1 MSEHVTTQEH
11 KPDHSGHFEVFIE
24 KIIYRS
30 RWILAAFYLILVATL
45 FLVAI
50 KFVKEF
56 AHFAVI
62 FWNASEAEFVT
73 GVLEI
78 VDKTLLGN
86 LLILIIFSGYENFVS
101 VIGAAKNSADR
112 PKWMGGVDF
121 ASLKLK
127 LIGSI
132 VALSGINLL
141 AAFLEI
147 DTTNKE
153 NLGWMVGIHLT
164 FVVTGLIFA
173 LSERYMVHEKEWFWY
188 CKIKPPSEIS
198 GVFVYNWRLDYFCFS
213 GSSIT
218 NL

>member
-1 MSEHVTTQEH
+1 MSEHISMDPKSDRH
-11 KPDHSGHFEVFIE
+11 DRAGHLEAFVE
-24 KIIYRS
+24 KLIYRS
-30 RWILAAFYLILVATL
+30 RWILAIFYLVLVATL
-45 FLVAI
+45 ALVAI
-50 KFVKEF
+50 KFLKEF
-56 AHFAVI
+56 GHFAMI

-101 VIGAAKNSADR
+101 IIGAAKNSADR
-112 PKWMGGVDF
+112 PKWMGGIDF

-147 DTTNKE
+147 ETANKE

-164 FVVTGLIFA
+164 FVFTALIFA
-173 LSERYMVHEKEWFWY
+173 LSERAMVSVEH
-188 CKIKPPSEIS
+188 
-198 GVFVYNWRLDYFCFS
+198 
-213 GSSIT
+213 
-218 NL
+218 

>member
-1 MSEHVTTQEH
+1 MSEQMKTQDV
-11 KPDHSGHFEVFIE
+11 KSDDSGYFEVLIE
-24 KIIYRS
+24 KIIFRS
-30 RWILAAFYLILVATL
+30 RWILAGFYLLLVATL

-56 AHFAVI
+56 AHFAMI
-62 FWNASEAEFVT
+62 FWDASEAEFVT

-101 VIGAAKNSADR
+101 VIGAAKNSTDR

-121 ASLKLK
+121 AGLKLK

-147 DTTNKE
+147 STTNKD

-173 LSERYMVHEKEWFWY
+173 LSEKYMHQE
-188 CKIKPPSEIS
+188 
-198 GVFVYNWRLDYFCFS
+198 RH
-213 GSSIT
+213 
-218 NL
+218 

>member
-1 MSEHVTTQEH
+1 MSEQMNTQDV
-11 KPDHSGHFEVFIE
+11 KSDDSGYFEVLIE
-24 KIIYRS
+24 KIIFRS
-30 RWILAAFYLILVATL
+30 RWILAGFYLLLVATL

-56 AHFAVI
+56 AHFAMI
-62 FWNASEAEFVT
+62 FWDASEAEFVT

-101 VIGAAKNSADR
+101 VIGAAKNSTDR

-121 ASLKLK
+121 AGLKLK

-147 DTTNKE
+147 STTNKE

-173 LSERYMVHEKEWFWY
+173 LSERYMHQE
-188 CKIKPPSEIS
+188 
-198 GVFVYNWRLDYFCFS
+198 RH
-213 GSSIT
+213 
-218 NL
+218 

>member
-1 MSEHVTTQEH
+1 MSEHSSAPEVKH
-11 KPDHSGHFEVFIE
+11 DHSNGLEVFVE
-24 KIIYRS
+24 KMIFRS
-30 RWILAAFYLILVATL
+30 RWILASFYLILVATL
-45 FLVAI
+45 LLVAI

-56 AHFAVI
+56 AHFAMI

-101 VIGAAKNSADR
+101 IIGAAKNSADR

-147 DTTNKE
+147 ETTNKE

-173 LSERYMVHEKEWFWY
+173 LSERFMVHE
-188 CKIKPPSEIS
+188 
-198 GVFVYNWRLDYFCFS
+198 GD
-213 GSSIT
+213 
-218 NL
+218 

>member
-1 MSEHVTTQEH
+1 MSENSNATELVR
-11 KPDHSGHFEVFIE
+11 DHSNRLEAFIE
-24 KIIYRS
+24 KMIYRS

-56 AHFAVI
+56 AHFAMI

-101 VIGAAKNSADR
+101 IIGAAKNSPDR

-121 ASLKLK
+121 AGLKLK

-147 DTTNKE
+147 DTTNKD

-173 LSERYMVHEKEWFWY
+173 LSEKFMVH
-188 CKIKPPSEIS
+188 
-198 GVFVYNWRLDYFCFS
+198 
-213 GSSIT
+213 GSH
-218 NL
+218 

>member
-1 MSEHVTTQEH
+1 MSEHVPTREN
-11 KPDHSGHFEVFIE
+11 KPDHSGYFEILIE
-24 KIIYRS
+24 KIIFRS
-30 RWILAAFYLILVATL
+30 RWILAGFYLLLVATL

-50 KFVKEF
+50 KFLKEF
-56 AHFAVI
+56 THFAMI
-62 FWNASEAEFVT
+62 FWHASEAEFVT
-73 GVLEI
+73 GVLAI

-147 DTTNKE
+147 ETTNKD

-173 LSERYMVHEKEWFWY
+173 LSEKYMHQQ
-188 CKIKPPSEIS
+188 SH
-198 GVFVYNWRLDYFCFS
+198 
-213 GSSIT
+213 
-218 NL
+218 

>member
-1 MSEHVTTQEH
+1 MSEQMNTQDV
-11 KPDHSGHFEVFIE
+11 KSDDSGYFEVLIE
-24 KIIYRS
+24 KIIFRS
-30 RWILAAFYLILVATL
+30 RWILAGFYLLLVATL

-56 AHFAVI
+56 AHFAMI
-62 FWNASEAEFVT
+62 FWDATEAEFVT

-101 VIGAAKNSADR
+101 VIGAAKNSTDR

-121 ASLKLK
+121 AGLKLK

-147 DTTNKE
+147 STTNKE

-173 LSERYMVHEKEWFWY
+173 LSERYMHQE
-188 CKIKPPSEIS
+188 
-198 GVFVYNWRLDYFCFS
+198 RH
-213 GSSIT
+213 
-218 NL
+218 

>member
-1 MSEHVTTQEH
+1 MSEQMNTQDV
-11 KPDHSGHFEVFIE
+11 KSDDSGYFEVLIE
-24 KIIYRS
+24 KIIFRS
-30 RWILAAFYLILVATL
+30 RWILAGFYLLLVATL

-56 AHFAVI
+56 AHFAMI
-62 FWNASEAEFVT
+62 FWHASEAEFVT

-112 PKWMGGVDF
+112 PKWMGGIDF

-147 DTTNKE
+147 STTNKE

-173 LSERYMVHEKEWFWY
+173 LSERYMHQE
-188 CKIKPPSEIS
+188 
-198 GVFVYNWRLDYFCFS
+198 RH
-213 GSSIT
+213 
-218 NL
+218 

>member
-1 MSEHVTTQEH
+1 MSEKVNELEL
-11 KPDHSGHFEVFIE
+11 KSDDSGRIEVFVE
-24 KIIYRS
+24 KLIFRS
-30 RWILAAFYLILVATL
+30 RWILAFFYLILVATL
-45 FLVAI
+45 GLVAL
-50 KFVKEF
+50 KFAKEF
-56 AHFAVI
+56 VHFASI

-73 GVLEI
+73 GVLAI

-101 VIGAAKNSADR
+101 IIGAAKSSADR

-147 DTTNKE
+147 ETTNKDD
-153 NLGWMVGIHLT
+153 LGWMVGIHIT

-173 LSERYMVHEKEWFWY
+173 LSERYMVHEK
-188 CKIKPPSEIS
+188 SE
-198 GVFVYNWRLDYFCFS
+198 
-213 GSSIT
+213 
-218 NL
+218 

>member
-1 MSEHVTTQEH
+1 MSENVIIQEH
-11 KPDHSGHFEVFIE
+11 KPDRSGHLEVLIE
-24 KIIYRS
+24 KMIFRS
-30 RWILAAFYLILVATL
+30 RWILAVFYLILVATL
-45 FLVAI
+45 LLVAI

-56 AHFAVI
+56 AHFSMI

-73 GVLEI
+73 GVLGI

-101 VIGAAKNSADR
+101 IIGAAKNSADR

-121 ASLKLK
+121 ANLKLK

-147 DTTNKE
+147 ETTNKE

-173 LSERYMVHEKEWFWY
+173 LSEKYMVHDHH
-188 CKIKPPSEIS
+188 
-198 GVFVYNWRLDYFCFS
+198 WRLMAD
-213 GSSIT
+213 
-218 NL
+218 

>member
-1 MSEHVTTQEH
+1 MSEHSNTPELKH
-11 KPDHSGHFEVFIE
+11 DHSNHLEVFIE
-24 KIIYRS
+24 KMIFRS
-30 RWILAAFYLILVATL
+30 RWILASFYLILVATL
-45 FLVAI
+45 LLVAI
-50 KFVKEF
+50 KFLKEF
-56 AHFAVI
+56 AHFAMI

-101 VIGAAKNSADR
+101 IIGAAKNSADR

-147 DTTNKE
+147 ETTNKE

-173 LSERYMVHEKEWFWY
+173 LSERYMVHE
-188 CKIKPPSEIS
+188 
-198 GVFVYNWRLDYFCFS
+198 GD
-213 GSSIT
+213 
-218 NL
+218 

>member
-1 MSEHVTTQEH
+1 MSENLKTPEL
-11 KPDHSGHFEVFIE
+11 KPDHSGHLEIFVE
-24 KIIYRS
+24 KLIFRS
-30 RWILAAFYLILVATL
+30 RWILAIFYLILVATL
-45 FLVAI
+45 GLVAI
-50 KFVKEF
+50 KFIKEF
-56 AHFAVI
+56 AHFASI

-101 VIGAAKNSADR
+101 IIGAARSSADR

-132 VALSGINLL
+132 IALSGINLL

-147 DTTNKE
+147 QTTNKE

-164 FVVTGLIFA
+164 FVVTALMFA
-173 LSERYMVHEKEWFWY
+173 LSERYMVHEK
-188 CKIKPPSEIS
+188 
-198 GVFVYNWRLDYFCFS
+198 D
-213 GSSIT
+213 
-218 NL
+218 

>member
-1 MSEHVTTQEH
+1 MIPSLMLGKKVMSENVNELEL
-11 KPDHSGHFEVFIE
+11 KPDHSGRIEVFVE
-24 KIIYRS
+24 KLIFRS
-30 RWILAAFYLILVATL
+30 RWILAFFYLILVATL
-45 FLVAI
+45 ALVAI
-50 KFVKEF
+50 KFAKEF
-56 AHFAVI
+56 LHFVTI

-101 VIGAAKNSADR
+101 IIGAAKLSADR

-147 DTTNKE
+147 DTANKE
-153 NLGWMVGIHLT
+153 NLGWMVGIHIT

-173 LSERYMVHEKEWFWY
+173 LSERFMVHQK
-188 CKIKPPSEIS
+188 
-198 GVFVYNWRLDYFCFS
+198 
-213 GSSIT
+213 
-218 NL
+218 